1 MPIPSRVLSAGTNSL
16 ATISICGDGQTG
28 LTASGTTI
36 SDAFQLVAVYNTI
49 GTAASGSGVILPI
62 TEAGATIW
70 VYNLGANTVKI
81 YAKSGSTID
90 NGLSSFNLATVSSVV
105 FFATSNTTWASI
117 TNYIPSGMG
126 SVTNVSALTL
136 GTTGTDLSSTVVNST
151 TTPVITLNVPTASAS
166 NRGALSSAD
175 WTTFNNKGSGS
186 VTSVTGTA
194 PVVSSGGATPAIS
207 MAAATGSVNGY
218 LTSTDWTTF
227 NNKGSG
233 SVTSVGGTGTV
244 NGITL
249 TGTVTSSGN
258 LTLGGALSGV
268 NLTSQ
273 VTGTLPVANGGT
285 GVTSS
290 TGTGS
295 TVRSASPTFTG
306 TVTAEEI
313 NIDIYSSYDK
323 NGFSIVP
330 VINVK
335 TNHNATGDGTTDDLA
350 AINAAINIANV
361 NSGRSLYFPRGTYKV
376 SGPLDTIYKHVKVY
390 GDGRHSTVIAMSS
403 ATGNTMTLGAKSA
416 LSPNASEGQYGS
428 IEDISFNPSVA
439 RTSGYEISI
448 PGYSDGGGYANV
460 IRNVDIQYGFNGINV
475 SASRTMI
482 DNVTMRYMSGNY
494 GIYFAGTS
502 TYAAHGLFI
511 KNIIADNPYNADAS
525 QSNLRGNFAASISY
539 IANDV
544 YIANGWIWQV
554 ITGGTSGASAP
565 SAPTSVTWGATNVTN
580 GSTTVRAV
588 SPSNLTWLQMDNY
601 SNSLT
606 GVCCAFLNGNIGF
619 KMNDTANTG
628 SSYPS
633 WAYFYDLEIDH
644 SYYAGASL
652 EAGLGFHT
660 DGCWI
665 GSVYTGNGV
674 EFVSNWKGESN
685 IQDTRIVGNGQHG
698 ILVNVGTET
707 KIANSFI
714 NINSASSSGSYNGVT
729 VAANINRFTICGN
742 SVGLIPPFTSSGQS
756 YGIYVSAGTSD
767 YYIIQGNL
775 GQGTTGNVNGTYSD
789 NGTGANKS
797 VTGNI

>member
-1 MPIPSRVLSAGTNSL
+1 MPIPSRVLSAGTNSM

-175 WTTFNNKGSGS
+175 WTTFNNK
-186 VTSVTGTA
+186 A
-194 PVVSSGGATPAIS
+194 PT
-207 MAAATGSVNGY
+207 
-218 LTSTDWTTF
+218 
-227 NNKGSG
+227 
-233 SVTSVGGTGTV
+233 
-244 NGITL
+244 
-249 TGTVTSSGN
+249 
-258 LTLGGALSGV
+258 
-268 NLTSQ
+268 
-273 VTGTLPVANGGT
+273 
-285 GVTSS
+285 
-290 TGTGS
+290 
-295 TVRSASPTFTG
+295 ASPTFTG
-306 TVTAEEI
+306 TVTAAII
-313 NIDIYSSYDK
+313 NVPTTGLYNK
-323 NGFSIVP
+323 NGSSITP
-330 VINVK
+330 WINVK
-335 TNHNATGDGTTDDLA
+335 TDYNAVGDGSTDDTT
-350 AINAAINIANV
+350 AINNAIYVANFY
-361 NSGRSLYFPRGTYKV
+361 GRSLYFPAGTYKV
-376 SGPLDTIYKHVKVY
+376 SSALSIIYGGTSGTATKVF
-390 GDGRHSTVIAMSS
+390 GDGRHSSIIAMSS
-403 ATGNTMTLGAKSA
+403 ATGNTMTLGATLA
-416 LSPNASEGQYGS
+416 GTFGQYCS
-428 IEDISFNPSVA
+428 IEDISFKPSVA
-439 RTSGYEISI
+439 RTSGYEIYI
-448 PGYSDGGGYANV
+448 PGGAGGGGYANA

-619 KMNDTANTG
+619 KMSDTANTG

-698 ILVNVGTET
+698 ILVNVGTEA

-742 SVGLIPPFTSSGQS
+742 SVGLIPPFTSSNQS
-756 YGIYVSAGTSD
+756 YGIYVSVGTSD

-789 NGTGANKS
+789 NGTGGNKS

>member
-136 GTTGTDLSSTVVNST
+136 GTAGTDLSSTVVNST
-151 TTPVITLNVPTASAS
+151 TTPVITLDVPTASAS
-166 NRGALSSAD
+166 NRGALSSA
-175 WTTFNNKGSGS
+175 
-186 VTSVTGTA
+186 
-194 PVVSSGGATPAIS
+194 
-207 MAAATGSVNGY
+207 
-218 LTSTDWTTF
+218 DWTTF

-258 LTLGGALSGV
+258 LTLGGTLSGV

-306 TVTAEEI
+306 TVTAAII
-313 NIDIYSSYDK
+313 NVPTTGLYNK
-323 NGFSIVP
+323 NGSSITP
-330 VINVK
+330 WINVK
-335 TNHNATGDGTTDDLA
+335 TDYNAVGDGSTDDTT
-350 AINAAINIANV
+350 AINNAIYVANFY
-361 NSGRSLYFPRGTYKV
+361 GRSLYFPAGTYKV
-376 SGPLDTIYKHVKVY
+376 SSALSIIYGGTSGTATKVF
-390 GDGRHSTVIAMSS
+390 GDGRHSSIIAMSS
-403 ATGNTMTLGAKSA
+403 ATGNTMTLGATLA
-416 LSPNASEGQYGS
+416 GTFGQYCS

-439 RTSGYEISI
+439 RTSGYEIHI
-448 PGYSDGGGYANV
+448 AGGAGGGGYANA

-482 DNVTMRYMSGNY
+482 DNVTMRYMSGNF
-494 GIYFAGTS
+494 GIYFAGAS

-511 KNIIADNPYNADAS
+511 KNIITDNPYNADAS
-525 QSNLRGNFAASISY
+525 QSNLTGNFAASISY

-652 EAGLGFHT
+652 GAGLGFHT

-698 ILVNVGTET
+698 ILVNVGTEA

>member
-1 MPIPSRVLSAGTNSL
+1 VDVFYNGSKLSTSEYTATNGTSVVLGTACSSGDIVEIIAWTVLGVTNTNIGVGTGTSL
-16 ATISICGDGQTG
+16 AIGG
-28 LTASGTTI
+28 A
-36 SDAFQLVAVYNTI
+36 TI
-49 GTAASGSGVILPI
+49 GTNA
-62 TEAGATIW
+62 
-70 VYNLGANTVKI
+70 
-81 YAKSGSTID
+81 
-90 NGLSSFNLATVSSVV
+90 LAVTG
-105 FFATSNTTWASI
+105 TTLL
-117 TNYIPSGMG
+117 N
-126 SVTNVSALTL
+126 SALTY
-136 GTTGTDLSSTVVNST
+136 GGVTLSN
-151 TTPVITLNVPTASAS
+151 A
-166 NRGALSSAD
+166 
-175 WTTFNNKGSGS
+175 
-186 VTSVTGTA
+186 VTGTGNMVLSDS
-194 PVVSSGGATPAIS
+194 P
-207 MAAATGSVNGY
+207 
-218 LTSTDWTTF
+218 
-227 NNKGSG
+227 
-233 SVTSVGGTGTV
+233 
-244 NGITL
+244 TL
-249 TGTVTSSGN
+249 TGTVTAAIIN
-258 LTLGGALSGV
+258 VPT
-268 NLTSQ
+268 
-273 VTGTLPVANGGT
+273 TGLYN
-285 GVTSS
+285 
-290 TGTGS
+290 
-295 TVRSASPTFTG
+295 
-306 TVTAEEI
+306 
-313 NIDIYSSYDK
+313 K
-323 NGFSIVP
+323 NGSSITP
-330 VINVK
+330 WINVK
-335 TNHNATGDGTTDDLA
+335 TDYNAVGDGSTDDTT
-350 AINAAINIANV
+350 AINNAIYAANFY
-361 NSGRSLYFPRGTYKV
+361 GWSLYFPAGTYKV
-376 SGPLDTIYKHVKVY
+376 SSALSIIYGGSSGTATKVF
-390 GDGRHSTVIAMSS
+390 GDGRHSSIIAMSS
-403 ATGNTMTLGAKSA
+403 ATGNTMTLGATLA
-416 LSPNASEGQYGS
+416 GTFGQYCS
-428 IEDISFNPSVA
+428 IEDISFKPSVA
-439 RTSGYEISI
+439 RTSGYEIYI
-448 PGYSDGGGYANV
+448 PGGAGGGGYANA

-475 SASRTMI
+475 SATRTMI

-606 GVCCAFLNGNIGF
+606 GVCCAFLNGNVGF

-665 GSVYTGNGV
+665 GSVYTGNGI

-698 ILVNVGTET
+698 ILINVGTEA
-707 KIANSFI
+707 KVANSFI
-714 NINSASSSGSYNGVT
+714 NINSASSSGSCNGVT

-789 NGTGANKS
+789 NGTGTNKS

>member
-1 MPIPSRVLSAGTNSL
+1 M
-16 ATISICGDGQTG
+16 
-28 LTASGTTI
+28 
-36 SDAFQLVAVYNTI
+36 
-49 GTAASGSGVILPI
+49 PI

-175 WTTFNNKGSGS
+175 WTTFNNK
-186 VTSVTGTA
+186 A
-194 PVVSSGGATPAIS
+194 PT
-207 MAAATGSVNGY
+207 
-218 LTSTDWTTF
+218 
-227 NNKGSG
+227 
-233 SVTSVGGTGTV
+233 
-244 NGITL
+244 
-249 TGTVTSSGN
+249 
-258 LTLGGALSGV
+258 
-268 NLTSQ
+268 
-273 VTGTLPVANGGT
+273 
-285 GVTSS
+285 
-290 TGTGS
+290 
-295 TVRSASPTFTG
+295 ASPTFTG
-306 TVTAEEI
+306 TVTAAII
-313 NIDIYSSYDK
+313 NVPTTGLYNK
-323 NGFSIVP
+323 NGSSITP
-330 VINVK
+330 WINVK
-335 TNHNATGDGTTDDLA
+335 TDYNAVGDGSTDDTT
-350 AINAAINIANV
+350 AINNAIYVANFY
-361 NSGRSLYFPRGTYKV
+361 GRSLYFPAGTYKV
-376 SGPLDTIYKHVKVY
+376 SSALSIIYGGTSGTATKVF
-390 GDGRHSTVIAMSS
+390 GDGRHSSIIAMSS
-403 ATGNTMTLGAKSA
+403 ATGNTMTLGATLA
-416 LSPNASEGQYGS
+416 GTFGQYCS
-428 IEDISFNPSVA
+428 IEDISFKPSVA
-439 RTSGYEISI
+439 RTSGYEIYI
-448 PGYSDGGGYANV
+448 PGGAGGGGYANA

-619 KMNDTANTG
+619 KMSDTANTG

-698 ILVNVGTET
+698 ILVNVGTEA

-742 SVGLIPPFTSSGQS
+742 SVGLIPPFTSSNQS
-756 YGIYVSAGTSD
+756 YGIYVSVGTSD

-789 NGTGANKS
+789 NGTGGNKS

>member
-136 GTTGTDLSSTVVNST
+136 GTAGTDLSSTVVNST

-194 PVVSSGGATPAIS
+194 PVVSSGGTAPAIS
-207 MAAATGSVNGY
+207 MAAATASVNGY

-227 NNKGSG
+227 NSKGSG

-258 LTLGGALSGV
+258 LTLGGTLSGV

-295 TVRSASPTFTG
+295 TVLSASPTFTG
-306 TVTAEEI
+306 TVTAAII
-313 NIDIYSSYDK
+313 NVPTTGLYNK
-323 NGFSIVP
+323 NGSSITP
-330 VINVK
+330 FRNVK
-335 TNHNATGDGTTDDLA
+335 TDYGATGNGTTDDTA
-350 AINAAINIANV
+350 AINAAIFDSNYYGGSI
-361 NSGRSLYFPRGTYKV
+361 YFPSGTYKV
-376 SGPLDTIYKHVKVY
+376 SGLINIYGSSKIF
-390 GDGRHSTVIAMSS
+390 GDGRVNTIIAMSS
-403 ATGNTMTLGAKSA
+403 ATGNTMTIGP
-416 LSPNASEGQYGS
+416 SPSYGSGQYQS
-428 IEDISFNPSVA
+428 LEDISFEPSVA
-439 RTSGYEISI
+439 RTSGYELFISGVS
-448 PGYSDGGGYANV
+448 PARGGGYAITV
-460 IRNVDIQYGFNGINV
+460 KNVDIQYGFNGIGI
-475 SASRTMI
+475 SSSRTMI

-525 QSNLRGNFAASISY
+525 QSNLTGNFAASISY

-619 KMNDTANTG
+619 KMSDTANTG

-756 YGIYVSAGTSD
+756 YGIYVSAGTSE

-789 NGTGANKS
+789 NGTGASANKS

>member
-175 WTTFNNKGSGS
+175 WTTFNS
-186 VTSVTGTA
+186 
-194 PVVSSGGATPAIS
+194 
-207 MAAATGSVNGY
+207 
-218 LTSTDWTTF
+218 
-227 NNKGSG
+227 KGSG
-233 SVTSVGGTGTV
+233 SVTSVGGAGTV

-258 LTLGGALSGV
+258 LTLGGTLSGV

-295 TVRSASPTFTG
+295 TVLSASPTFTG
-306 TVTAEEI
+306 TVTAAII
-313 NIDIYSSYDK
+313 NVPTTGLYNK
-323 NGFSIVP
+323 NGSSITP
-330 VINVK
+330 WINVK
-335 TNHNATGDGTTDDLA
+335 TDYNAVGDGSTDDTT
-350 AINAAINIANV
+350 AINNAIYVANFY
-361 NSGRSLYFPRGTYKV
+361 GWSLYFPAGTYKV
-376 SGPLDTIYKHVKVY
+376 SSALSIIYGGSSGTATKVF
-390 GDGRHSTVIAMSS
+390 GDGRHSSIIAMSS
-403 ATGNTMTLGAKSA
+403 ATGNTMTLGATLA
-416 LSPNASEGQYGS
+416 GTFGQYCS
-428 IEDISFNPSVA
+428 IEDISFKPSVA
-439 RTSGYEISI
+439 RTSGYEIYI
-448 PGYSDGGGYANV
+448 PGGAGGGGYANA

-525 QSNLRGNFAASISY
+525 QSNLKGNFAASISY
-539 IANDV
+539 IANDL

-554 ITGGTSGASAP
+554 ITGGTSGTSAP

-652 EAGLGFHT
+652 GAGLGFHT

-698 ILVNVGTET
+698 ILVNVGTEA

-714 NINSASSSGSYNGVT
+714 NINSASSSGSFNGVT

-789 NGTGANKS
+789 NGTGGNKS